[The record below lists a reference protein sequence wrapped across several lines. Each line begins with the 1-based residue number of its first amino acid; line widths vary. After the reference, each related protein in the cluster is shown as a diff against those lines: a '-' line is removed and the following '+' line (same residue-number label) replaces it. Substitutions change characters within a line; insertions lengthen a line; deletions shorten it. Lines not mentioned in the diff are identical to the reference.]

1 MAVNHESTETIELA
15 IQKFNEKNGEIA
27 TLNSQVNTL
36 TSTVNTLTSQ
46 VNTDNTD
53 FGNIYEAIVIKGAA
67 EYCDANIHSTYAT
80 AIYAIDTYSG
90 DVDALEGYLD
100 DVYTQI
106 VAKGG
111 TCTQN
116 DYSTYDDGVASI
128 PTSGGDTSQLEGY
141 LSDIYTVISANTVGV
156 TCTSGVYSSYDD
168 AIDDIYDAY
177 DLIISGK
184 DSTISGLEGYLDDV
198 YNQIVA
204 KGGTCTQNNYSTYDD
219 GVASIPTSGGG
230 GGDTSQLEGYLS
242 DIYTVISA
250 NTVGVTCTSGVY
262 SSYDDAIDDI
272 YDAYD
277 ATITGLQGQISTLTG
292 QISSLQ
298 SQVSTL
304 QSQVSSRDAL
314 IAELR
319 GYLSDVYDAI
329 IDMGGTDAIE
339 NNYPTYDDGILSIPS
354 ATPSGVA
361 SFDDIK
367 SQLNMID
374 VPSTNL
380 VITNGNSL
388 FKNMTLYEKLYG
400 GMYDLTN
407 CTDVTDMFK
416 NCPSL
421 VEFKLSNFGNN
432 VNNDLILD
440 ISDSSHTL
448 NFADWYQDIPAYT
461 GQYIR
466 KIIVNQDTYDYNPN
480 EIAAL
485 RNKNII
491 VEVKTT

>member
-1 MAVNHESTETIELA
+1 MVENHESTETIELA
-15 IQKFNEKNGEIA
+15 IQKFNEKNTQIN
-27 TLNSQVNTL
+27 TLNSQINTL
-36 TSTVNTLTSQ
+36 TSTVNTLNSQ
-46 VNTDNTD
+46 VATDNTN
-53 FGNIYEAIVIKGAA
+53 FGNIYEAIVVKGGA
-67 EYCDANIHSTYAT
+67 ESCTENDHSTYASG
-80 AIYAIDTYSG
+80 ILSIDTYSG
-90 DVDALEGYLD
+90 DVDALKGYLD
-100 DVYTQI
+100 NVYTQI

-141 LSDIYTVISANTVGV
+141 L
-156 TCTSGVYSSYDD
+156 
-168 AIDDIYDAY
+168 
-177 DLIISGK
+177 
-184 DSTISGLEGYLDDV
+184 DDV
-198 YNQIVA
+198 YTQIVA
-204 KGGTCTQNNYSTYDD
+204 KGGTCTQKDYSTYDD

-250 NTVGVTCTSGVY
+250 NKVGVTCTSGVY
-262 SSYDDAIDDI
+262 GDYDDAIQNI
-272 YDAYD
+272 YNAYD
-277 ATITGLQGQISTLTG
+277 NTITGLQGQISTLNQRIDTLTG
-292 QISSLQ
+292 QVSSLQ
-298 SQVSTL
+298 SQL
-304 QSQVSSRDAL
+304 SSRDLL
-314 IAELR
+314 INELQ
-319 GYLSDVYDAI
+319 GYLSDIYSQI
-329 IDMGGTDAIE
+329 IAKGGTCTQND
-339 NNYPTYDDGILSIPS
+339 YSSYDDGVASIPS

-361 SFDDIK
+361 SLDDLR

-388 FKNMTLYEKLYG
+388 FKNMTLYKKLYG
-400 GMYDLTN
+400 GKYDLTD

-421 VEFKLSNFGNN
+421 EEFELSNFGNN

-440 ISDSSHTL
+440 ISDS
-448 NFADWYQDIPAYT
+448 NNRIDFAGWYQDIPAYT

-466 KIIVNQDTYDYNPN
+466 KIIVNQLTYNYNTD

-491 VEVKTT
+491 VEVKAT